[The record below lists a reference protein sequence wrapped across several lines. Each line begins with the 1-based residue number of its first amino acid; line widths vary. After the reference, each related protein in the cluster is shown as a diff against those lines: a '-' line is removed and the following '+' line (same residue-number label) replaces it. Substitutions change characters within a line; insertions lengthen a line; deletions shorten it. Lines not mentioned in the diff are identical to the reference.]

1 VVGHGWAADA
11 SSCAARA
18 VILSNSKQQPTLT
31 GRNCSSSNSS
41 WDASSRINAALSNII
56 LQRWFGASC
65 QAEVCQSTEQV
76 AAAQRQRWTKSSVFT
91 NLDSEYQLEFLLQ
104 YRRAMESFGST
115 SRLNQ
120 PVFATVPSRLDAP
133 MSTAFE
139 SGSADAVFTPGPSVF
154 DLAEVSSSRC
164 CESFAMLDSESY
176 FVIKT
181 MSRM

>member
-18 VILSNSKQQPTLT
+18 VILSNTKQRPTLT
-31 GRNCSSSNSS
+31 GRNCSSSSSSS

-65 QAEVCQSTEQV
+65 QAEVCQSTEHV
-76 AAAQRQRWTKSSVFT
+76 AAVQRQRWTKSSVFT
-91 NLDSEYQLEFLLQ
+91 NVDSEDQLEFLLQ
-104 YRRAMESFGST
+104 YRSAMESFGSI

-120 PVFATVPSRLDAP
+120 PVFATVPSRVDAP

-154 DLAEVSSSRC
+154 DLA
-164 CESFAMLDSESY
+164 
-176 FVIKT
+176 
-181 MSRM
+181 

>member
-1 VVGHGWAADA
+1 MPAAA
-11 SSCAARA
+11 QLARSFCPTQNSSQ
-18 VILSNSKQQPTLT
+18 LYT

-76 AAAQRQRWTKSSVFT
+76 ALRNGRDGQRVQ
-91 NLDSEYQLEFLLQ
+91 FLLQ